1 MRFAIYWR
9 TADHTRRL
17 GSGPASAAGTA
28 APASPPPATAAR
40 KEPGV
45 ERESGE
51 RGPAAT
57 PSRVTA
63 VHVRRPTGACT
74 RQSAGRARHLVRRAR
89 GTSPARHQPTRHQ
102 PMRERRTA
110 PGGVRDVAARPGG
123 GSRARSTPPGR
134 VGPRRSTAGGGGGGG
149 SRERRTPPGRVGPR
163 RSTAGGG
170 GGREGGW
177 RRPLV
182 GQDLLPVREVPSL
195 AGGVFWQLLFLW
207 ERLFRSSSW
216 FLRRRLDIRLLV
228 LVLAAGPGAGC
239 WYGDQAMKI
248 AIKLIRTDTTL

>member
-1 MRFAIYWR
+1 MQFAICWR
-9 TADHTRRL
+9 TAGRTRRL

-63 VHVRRPTGACT
+63 AHVRRPTGACT

-123 GSRARSTPPGR
+123 SSRERSTPPD
-134 VGPRRSTAGGGGGGG
+134 
-149 SRERRTPPGRVGPR
+149 RVGPR

-170 GGREGGW
+170 GGREGGAGLLSARTSCRSGKCLLW
-177 RRPLV
+177 LV
-182 GQDLLPVREVPSL
+182 GSSGSYSSYGSASSVLPP
-195 AGGVFWQLLFLW
+195 G
-207 ERLFRSSSW
+207 SSAVVLISGCWSW
-216 FLRRRLDIRLLV
+216 CWLLV
-228 LVLAAGPGAGC
+228 
-239 WYGDQAMKI
+239 
-248 AIKLIRTDTTL
+248 R

>member
-1 MRFAIYWR
+1 MQFAICWR
-9 TADHTRRL
+9 TAGRTRRL

-63 VHVRRPTGACT
+63 AHVRRPTGACT

-123 GSRARSTPPGR
+123 SSRERSTPPD
-134 VGPRRSTAGGGGGGG
+134 
-149 SRERRTPPGRVGPR
+149 RVGPR

-228 LVLAAGPGAGC
+228 LVLVAGTV
-239 WYGDQAMKI
+239 
-248 AIKLIRTDTTL
+248 IRQ